1 MRLLDSRL
9 WRRMLVLV
17 IAGLVTFGNPLGLRA
32 QDDGADDSD
41 ATVEKAAAVPLVII
55 NAASVDRLLGDVR
68 YLFETAGQSQLN
80 ESIENG
86 LAAANNLEGVN
97 RDKPLG
103 MMIFLAPGFPPTPI
117 PVTYV
122 PVDDIDKVAQLIG
135 GGNTQLKPVDGEPDR
150 YELVGGRRGTQQV
163 VLRGGYAFINQSA
176 ENLDQKFLDP
186 VKLTSGLSARHDLAV
201 TLRLDTVPDAV
212 KTTLLGVLRA
222 QFNANMQQRDDEPDG
237 PYQLRRANESNAL
250 EFIEL
255 LLAEG
260 NRVTLGINA
269 SEEDKDAVLEVQFEA
284 KPSGN
289 WAKALA
295 KIDSRPSYFSPLLDE
310 KAPLSFS
317 LSWKM
322 DDREQGNMTEFL
334 RVLEPQVASQLEPV
348 EPAVRSLFSALTKT
362 AETGHAD
369 AFFQYKVMPPER
381 MALFGGVKVEDGQK
395 LSTAVR
401 SILSQLKM
409 NPDVGE
415 MEIDIDA
422 HKGVSFHRIGS
433 RSETTTA
440 ANQRIYGGTPSVYI
454 GTGPNVVWFSLGDS
468 SSLDATKTA
477 IDDLAE
483 ARATVGKK
491 VRGAPFQFVLNMSNW
506 LEKLDSEGTF
516 AKLARPAFEGGKDR
530 LQVDIRPSENGMRLQ
545 LRVEEGYLKL
555 LGSAIGTGI
564 QRRQERREERRRR
577 RAAEG
582 GDSPARERQP

>member
-1 MRLLDSRL
+1 
-9 WRRMLVLV
+9 MLVLV
-17 IAGLVTFGNPLGLRA
+17 IAGLITFGTPLALRA
-32 QDDGADDSD
+32 QDDVADDPD
-41 ATVEKAAAVPLVII
+41 ATADKAAAVPLVII
-55 NAASVDRLLGDVR
+55 NAASVDRLLGDVK
-68 YLFETAGQSQLN
+68 YLFETAGQAQIN

-97 RDKPLG
+97 RKKPLG

-117 PVTYV
+117 PVMYV
-122 PVDDIDKVAQLIG
+122 PVDDINKVAQLIGG

-150 YELVGGRRGTQQV
+150 YELVGGRRGTQHV

-237 PYQLRRANESNAL
+237 PYQLRRANESNVL

-260 NRVTLGINA
+260 NRVTLGVNA

-295 KIDSRPSYFSPLLDE
+295 KIDSRPSYFAPLLDE

-334 RVLEPQVASQLEPV
+334 RVLEPQIASQLEPV
-348 EPAVRSLFSALTKT
+348 EPAVRSLFSTLNKT
-362 AETGHAD
+362 AEAGHAD

-381 MALFGGVKVEDGQK
+381 MALFGGLKVEDGQK

-422 HKGVSFHRIGS
+422 HKGVSFHRIGG
-433 RSETTTA
+433 RSETTSP

-483 ARATVGKK
+483 ARATVGKQ
-491 VRGAPFQFVLNMSNW
+491 VRGAPFQFVLNMSSW
-506 LEKLDSEGTF
+506 LDKLDSEGTF
-516 AKLARPAFEGGKDR
+516 AKLAKPAFEGGNDR
-530 LQVDIRPSENGMRLQ
+530 LQVDVRPSENGIRFQ
-545 LRVEEGYLKL
+545 LKVEEGFLKL
-555 LGSAIGTGI
+555 LGSAVGTGI
-564 QRRQERREERRRR
+564 QRQQERREERRRR

-582 GDSPARERQP
+582 DNPRRPRQP

>member
-1 MRLLDSRL
+1 
-9 WRRMLVLV
+9 MLVLV
-17 IAGLVTFGNPLGLRA
+17 IAGLITFGTPLALRA
-32 QDDGADDSD
+32 QDDATDDPD
-41 ATVEKAAAVPLVII
+41 ATADKAAAVPLVII
-55 NAASVDRLLGDVR
+55 NAASVDRLLGDVK
-68 YLFETAGQSQLN
+68 YLFETAGQAQIN

-97 RDKPLG
+97 RKKPLG

-117 PVTYV
+117 PVMYV
-122 PVDDIDKVAQLIG
+122 PVDDITKVAELIGG

-150 YELVGGRRGTQQV
+150 FELIGGRRGPQHV
-163 VLRGGYAFINQSA
+163 VLRGGYAFINRSA

-237 PYQLRRANESNAL
+237 PYQLRRANESNIL

-295 KIDSRPSYFSPLLDE
+295 KIDSRPSYFAPLLDE

-334 RVLEPQVASQLEPV
+334 RVLEPQIASQLEPV
-348 EPAVRSLFSALTKT
+348 EPAVRSLFSTLTKT

-381 MALFGGVKVEDGQK
+381 MALFGGLKVEDGQK

-409 NPDVGE
+409 NPEVGE
-415 MEIDIDA
+415 LEVDIDA

-433 RSETTTA
+433 RAETTSAT
-440 ANQRIYGGTPSVYI
+440 NQRIYGGTPSVYI

-491 VRGAPFQFVLNMSNW
+491 VRGAPFQFVLNMSSW
-506 LEKLDSEGTF
+506 LDKLDSEGRF
-516 AKLARPAFEGGKDR
+516 AKLARPAFEGGNDR
-530 LQVDIRPSENGMRLQ
+530 LQVDVRPSENGMRFQ
-545 LRVEEGYLKL
+545 LKVEEGFLKL

-564 QRRQERREERRRR
+564 QRQQERREERRRR

-582 GDSPARERQP
+582 DNPRRPRQP

>member
-1 MRLLDSRL
+1 
-9 WRRMLVLV
+9 MLVLV
-17 IAGLVTFGNPLGLRA
+17 IAGLITFGTPLALRA
-32 QDDGADDSD
+32 QDDAADDPD
-41 ATVEKAAAVPLVII
+41 ATADKAAAVPLVII
-55 NAASVDRLLGDVR
+55 NAASVDRLLGEVK
-68 YLFETAGQSQLN
+68 YLFETAGQAQIS

-97 RDKPLG
+97 RKKPLG

-117 PVTYV
+117 PVMYV
-122 PVDDIDKVAQLIG
+122 PVDDINKVAQLIGG

-150 YELVGGRRGTQQV
+150 YELVGGRRGTQHV

-237 PYQLRRANESNAL
+237 PYQLRRANESNVL

-260 NRVTLGINA
+260 NRVTLGVNA

-295 KIDSRPSYFSPLLDE
+295 KIDSRPSYFAPLLDE

-334 RVLEPQVASQLEPV
+334 RVLEPQIASQLEPV
-348 EPAVRSLFSALTKT
+348 EPAVRSLFSTLTKT

-369 AFFQYKVMPPER
+369 AFFQYKVLPPER
-381 MALFGGVKVEDGQK
+381 MALFGGLKVEDGQK

-422 HKGVSFHRIGS
+422 HKGVSFHRIGG
-433 RSETTTA
+433 RSETTSP

-483 ARATVGKK
+483 ARATVGKQ
-491 VRGAPFQFVLNMSNW
+491 VRGAPFQFVLNMSSW
-506 LEKLDSEGTF
+506 LDKLDSEGTF
-516 AKLARPAFEGGKDR
+516 AKLAKPAFEGGNDR
-530 LQVDIRPSENGMRLQ
+530 LQVDVRPSENGIRFQ
-545 LRVEEGYLKL
+545 LKVEEGFLKL
-555 LGSAIGTGI
+555 LGSAVGTGI
-564 QRRQERREERRRR
+564 QRQQERREERRRR

-582 GDSPARERQP
+582 DNPRRPRQP